1 MLDARV
7 LDVDVL
13 DGYLIDLLWRPVLLQ
28 VPALRASYD
37 DSRTTRTPPTNS
49 SSSTSWIFLWS
60 WLRTLSRQERV
71 ELLRLGTLLV
81 AGTTPASK
89 LLGLQWKEGNSTW
102 YRNTAFPRLWGYCL
116 LRAASVAFR
125 RYRVHVKRMLVNHQT
140 RPEQER
146 GDAQLQQQQ
155 LRALRLQEGLLRIVH
170 KVLAAAR
177 LAVLFGA
184 TLWDEPDGASSHV
197 PLPSPNRYGLAMLLS
212 GNAYGDASGD
222 GTPLLHVDYAHRRW
236 LWREGSTAVQL
247 LFAGIISSTVLRE
260 AWQPLLRRMYEQCR
274 DAFEGSISA
283 LLVKW
288 NDQNRFDSKHGSRS
302 LVASSKDEKH
312 APRSCPLCGTSPVR
326 IPVRADCGHVYCYV
340 CLYRR
345 SLRRVVGGTPM
356 QQQQQQQHRGNDDES
371 RQSTSTATGKGT
383 AAPVGPFRC
392 RVCRN
397 PVTYAVPIP

>member
-28 VPALRASYD
+28 VPALRASND
-37 DSRTTRTPPTNS
+37 DSRTTRTPPSNS
-49 SSSTSWIFLWS
+49 SLATSWIFGG

-102 YRNTAFPRLWGYCL
+102 YRNPAFPRLWGYCL

-125 RYRVHVKRMLVNHQT
+125 RYQVHVKRMLASHQT
-140 RPEQER
+140 RPEQDR
-146 GDAQLQQQQ
+146 GDAQLQQQQQ

-170 KVLAAAR
+170 KMLAAAR

-184 TLWDEPDGASSHV
+184 TLWDEPDGASSHI
-197 PLPSPNRYGLAMLLS
+197 PSLSPNRYGLAMLLS
-212 GNAYGDASGD
+212 GNAYRDASGD
-222 GTPLLHVDYAHRRW
+222 AEQRLHVDYAHRRW
-236 LWREGSTAVQL
+236 LWREGSAAVQL
-247 LFAGIISSTVLRE
+247 LFAGIISSTVLIE

-283 LLVKW
+283 LLAKW
-288 NDQNRFDSKHGSRS
+288 SHQNRTDSKHGSRS

-356 QQQQQQQHRGNDDES
+356 QQQQQQQRDDADDN
-371 RQSTSTATGKGT
+371 RQSTLMTTGKGT
-383 AAPVGPFRC
+383 ASSVGPFRC